1 MLWFVGLGISGTQ
14 SIPIEVVK
22 IIQKADFVYLEAFT
36 SPISKQHEDEIK
48 NMVNGSFKIAKRW
61 LVEDGQEILKTSKSS
76 TVVLLSYGDPYV
88 ATTHIE
94 LRTRAKLE
102 NIETNT
108 IHSASAITSM
118 IGEAGL
124 QLYKVGRVVT
134 IMNEKKSTITPYT
147 TIFKNL
153 TQGLHS
159 VLLLEYNH
167 DKNYFLDP
175 KDAISNLLDVEKEQ
189 KRNVL
194 NNDTFAIIASRIG
207 FETQKIISG
216 KFSNLLKV
224 DFGEPPH
231 SIIITGKL
239 HFTESD
245 AINVLT
251 ECLDKPSDNSTRI
264 KSTSVQMIEKYVPMV
279 RKALEEIRPL
289 YNDSKEFQEVFENA
303 ELYINDAENF
313 LKQGK
318 DENAVLSI
326 GYADGVPRNL
336 SGKINVIYKNTLY
349 PQVGSITMDQMMV
362 DITGSNE
369 IKVGSTMVLLG
380 SDGDKIISPLEWA
393 RKSNT
398 IPWEILCSFKNRLPR
413 VQVD

>member
-22 IIQKADFVYLEAFT
+22 ILQKADFVYLESFT
-36 SPISKQHEDEIK
+36 SPIYKQQEEEIK

-61 LVEDGQEILKTSKSS
+61 LVEDGQEILKASKSS
-76 TVVLLSYGDPYV
+76 TVILLSYGDPYI

-102 NIETNT
+102 KIETNT
-108 IHSASAITSM
+108 IHSASVITSM

-124 QLYKVGRVVT
+124 QFYKVGRIVT
-134 IMNEKKSTITPYT
+134 IMNEKKSIITPYT
-147 TIFKNL
+147 AIFKNL
-153 TQGLHS
+153 IQRLHS
-159 VLLLEYNH
+159 VILLEYNQ
-167 DKNYFLDP
+167 DENYFLDP
-175 KDAISNLLDVEKEQ
+175 KDAISSILDVEKEQ
-189 KRNVL
+189 KRNVV
-194 NNDTFAIIASRIG
+194 NKNTFAIVASRIG
-207 FETQKIISG
+207 FKTQKITSG

-224 DFGEPPH
+224 NFGEPPH

-251 ECLDKPSDNSTRI
+251 ECLDKPSDNSSRI
-264 KSTSVQMIEKYVPMV
+264 KSISIQMIEKYVPMV
-279 RKALEEIRPL
+279 REALEEIKPL
-289 YNDSKEFQEVFENA
+289 YNDSKEFQVVFQNA

-326 GYADGVPRNL
+326 GYADGL
-336 SGKINVIYKNTLY
+336 
-349 PQVGSITMDQMMV
+349 V
-362 DITGSNE
+362 DALRMAKG
-369 IKVGSTMVLLG
+369 
-380 SDGDKIISPLEWA
+380 
-393 RKSNT
+393 
-398 IPWEILCSFKNRLPR
+398 
-413 VQVD
+413 VDPKM

>member
-1 MLWFVGLGISGTQ
+1 MLWFVGLGISGTL

-22 IIQKADFVYLEAFT
+22 IIQKADFVYLESFT
-36 SPISKQHEDEIK
+36 SPIYKQQEEEIK
-48 NMVNGSFKIAKRW
+48 NIVSGSFKIAKRW
-61 LVEDGQEILKTSKSS
+61 LVEDGQEILKASKSS

-102 NIETNT
+102 KIETNT

-124 QLYKVGRVVT
+124 QFYKVGRIVT
-134 IMNEKKSTITPYT
+134 IMNEKKSVITPYT
-147 TIFKNL
+147 AIFKNL
-153 TQGLHS
+153 IQGLHS
-159 VLLLEYNH
+159 VILLEYNQ
-167 DKNYFLDP
+167 DENYFLDP
-175 KDAISNLLDVEKEQ
+175 KDAISSLLDVEKEQ
-189 KRNVL
+189 KRNVV
-194 NNDTFAIIASRIG
+194 NNDMFAIVASRIG
-207 FETQKIISG
+207 FKTQKITSG

-289 YNDSKEFQEVFENA
+289 YNDTKEFQEVFDNA
-303 ELYINDAENF
+303 KLYIDDAENF

-326 GYADGVPRNL
+326 GYADGL
-336 SGKINVIYKNTLY
+336 
-349 PQVGSITMDQMMV
+349 V
-362 DITGSNE
+362 DALRIAKG
-369 IKVGSTMVLLG
+369 IDPKM
-380 SDGDKIISPLEWA
+380 
-393 RKSNT
+393 
-398 IPWEILCSFKNRLPR
+398 
-413 VQVD
+413 

>member
-1 MLWFVGLGISGTQ
+1 MLWFVGLGISGTR

-22 IIQKADFVYLEAFT
+22 IIQKADFVYLESFT
-36 SPISKQHEDEIK
+36 SPIYKQQEEEIK
-48 NMVNGSFKIAKRW
+48 NIVNGSFKIAKRW
-61 LVEDGQEILKTSKSS
+61 LVEDGQEILKASKSS
-76 TVVLLSYGDPYV
+76 TVVLLSYGDPYI

-102 NIETNT
+102 KIETNT

-124 QLYKVGRVVT
+124 QFYKVGRIVT
-134 IMNEKKSTITPYT
+134 IMNEKKSVITPYT
-147 TIFKNL
+147 SIFKNL
-153 TQGLHS
+153 IQGLHS
-159 VLLLEYNH
+159 VILLEYNQ
-167 DKNYFLDP
+167 DENYFLDP
-175 KDAISNLLDVEKEQ
+175 KDAISSLMDVEKEQ
-189 KRNVL
+189 KRNVV
-194 NNDTFAIIASRIG
+194 NNDTFAIVASRIG
-207 FETQKIISG
+207 FETQKITSG

-251 ECLDKPSDNSTRI
+251 ECLDKPSDNSSRI

-326 GYADGVPRNL
+326 GYADGL
-336 SGKINVIYKNTLY
+336 
-349 PQVGSITMDQMMV
+349 V
-362 DITGSNE
+362 DALRIAKG
-369 IKVGSTMVLLG
+369 IDPKM
-380 SDGDKIISPLEWA
+380 
-393 RKSNT
+393 
-398 IPWEILCSFKNRLPR
+398 
-413 VQVD
+413 

>member
-1 MLWFVGLGISGTQ
+1 MLWFVGLGISGTK
-14 SIPIEVVK
+14 SISIEVEK
-22 IIQKADFVYLEAFT
+22 MIQEADFVYLEAFT
-36 SPISKQHEDEIK
+36 SPISQTHEEEIK
-48 NMVNGSFKIAKRW
+48 KIVNGNFKIAKRW
-61 LVEDGQEILKTSKSS
+61 LVEDGQEILKAAKNS
-76 TVVLLSYGDPYV
+76 TVILLSYGDPYV

-108 IHSASAITSM
+108 IHSASAVTSM

-124 QLYKVGRVVT
+124 QFYKVGRVVT

-147 TIFKNL
+147 NIFKNL

-159 VLLLEYNH
+159 IILLEYNH
-167 DKNYFLDP
+167 DKKYFLDP
-175 KDAISNLLDVEKEQ
+175 KNAILDLLDIEKEQ
-189 KRNVL
+189 KRTVL
-194 NNDTFAIIASRIG
+194 SDDTFAIIASRIG

-216 KFSNLLKV
+216 KFSNLLKI

-231 SIIITGKL
+231 SIIIPGKL

-251 ECLDKPSDNSTRI
+251 ECLDKPSDNSARI
-264 KSTSVQMIEKYVPMV
+264 KSISVQMIERYVPMV
-279 RKALEEIRPL
+279 RKALEEIKPL
-289 YNDSKEFQEVFENA
+289 YNESKEFKEVFENA

-326 GYADGVPRNL
+326 GYADGLVDALRMAKGREP
-336 SGKINVIYKNTLY
+336 KI
-349 PQVGSITMDQMMV
+349 
-362 DITGSNE
+362 
-369 IKVGSTMVLLG
+369 
-380 SDGDKIISPLEWA
+380 
-393 RKSNT
+393 
-398 IPWEILCSFKNRLPR
+398 
-413 VQVD
+413 

>member
-22 IIQKADFVYLEAFT
+22 IIQEADFVYLEAFT

-124 QLYKVGRVVT
+124 QFYKVGRIVT
-134 IMNEKKSTITPYT
+134 IMNEKKSIITPYT
-147 TIFKNL
+147 AIFKNL
-153 TQGLHS
+153 IQGLHS
-159 VLLLEYNH
+159 VILLEYNQ
-167 DKNYFLDP
+167 DENYFLDP

-189 KRNVL
+189 KRNVV
-194 NNDTFAIIASRIG
+194 NNDTFAIVASRIG

-251 ECLDKPSDNSTRI
+251 ECLDKPSDNSSRI
-264 KSTSVQMIEKYVPMV
+264 KSTSIQMIEKYVPMV
-279 RKALEEIRPL
+279 RVALEEVKPF
-289 YNDSKEFQEVFENA
+289 YNNAKEFQEILQNA

-313 LKQGK
+313 LKQGN

-326 GYADGVPRNL
+326 GYADGL
-336 SGKINVIYKNTLY
+336 
-349 PQVGSITMDQMMV
+349 V
-362 DITGSNE
+362 DALRMAKGIDP
-369 IKVGSTMVLLG
+369 KM
-380 SDGDKIISPLEWA
+380 
-393 RKSNT
+393 
-398 IPWEILCSFKNRLPR
+398 
-413 VQVD
+413 

>member
-22 IIQKADFVYLEAFT
+22 IIQKADFVYLESFT
-36 SPISKQHEDEIK
+36 SPIYKQQEEEIK

-61 LVEDGQEILKTSKSS
+61 LVEDGQEILKASKSS
-76 TVVLLSYGDPYV
+76 TVILLSYGDPYI

-102 NIETNT
+102 KIETNT
-108 IHSASAITSM
+108 IHSASVITSM

-124 QLYKVGRVVT
+124 QFYKVGRIVT
-134 IMNEKKSTITPYT
+134 IMNEKKSIITPYT
-147 TIFKNL
+147 AIFKNL
-153 TQGLHS
+153 IQRLHS
-159 VLLLEYNH
+159 VILLEYNQ
-167 DKNYFLDP
+167 DENYFLDP
-175 KDAISNLLDVEKEQ
+175 KDAISSILDVEKEQ
-189 KRNVL
+189 KRNVV
-194 NNDTFAIIASRIG
+194 NKNTFAIVASRIG
-207 FETQKIISG
+207 FKTQKITSG

-224 DFGEPPH
+224 NFGEPPH

-251 ECLDKPSDNSTRI
+251 ECLDKPSDNSSRI
-264 KSTSVQMIEKYVPMV
+264 KSISIQMIEKYVPMV
-279 RKALEEIRPL
+279 REALEEIKPL
-289 YNDSKEFQEVFENA
+289 YNDSKEFQVVFQNA

-326 GYADGVPRNL
+326 GYADGL
-336 SGKINVIYKNTLY
+336 
-349 PQVGSITMDQMMV
+349 V
-362 DITGSNE
+362 DALRMAKGIDP
-369 IKVGSTMVLLG
+369 KM
-380 SDGDKIISPLEWA
+380 
-393 RKSNT
+393 
-398 IPWEILCSFKNRLPR
+398 
-413 VQVD
+413 

>member
-1 MLWFVGLGISGTQ
+1 MLWFVGLGISGTR

-22 IIQKADFVYLEAFT
+22 IIQKADFVYLESFT
-36 SPISKQHEDEIK
+36 SPIYKQQEEEIK
-48 NMVNGSFKIAKRW
+48 NIVSGSFKIAKRW
-61 LVEDGQEILKTSKSS
+61 LVEDGQEILKASKSS
-76 TVVLLSYGDPYV
+76 TVILLSYGDPYI

-102 NIETNT
+102 KIETNT

-124 QLYKVGRVVT
+124 QFYKVGRIVT
-134 IMNEKKSTITPYT
+134 IMNEKKSVITPYT
-147 TIFKNL
+147 SIFKNL
-153 TQGLHS
+153 IQGLHS
-159 VLLLEYNH
+159 VILLEYNQ
-167 DKNYFLDP
+167 DENYFLDP
-175 KDAISNLLDVEKEQ
+175 KDAISSLMDVEKEQ
-189 KRNVL
+189 KRNVV
-194 NNDTFAIIASRIG
+194 NNDTFAIVASRIG
-207 FETQKIISG
+207 FETQKITSG

-289 YNDSKEFQEVFENA
+289 YNDTKEFQEVFENA

-326 GYADGVPRNL
+326 GYADGLVDALRIAKGIDP
-336 SGKINVIYKNTLY
+336 KI
-349 PQVGSITMDQMMV
+349 
-362 DITGSNE
+362 
-369 IKVGSTMVLLG
+369 
-380 SDGDKIISPLEWA
+380 
-393 RKSNT
+393 
-398 IPWEILCSFKNRLPR
+398 
-413 VQVD
+413 